1 MIIHVYP
8 GNNDTRVVIPLRH
21 CILRALVYLE
31 RHACRSPL
39 TRTTRMDV
47 SPGIIHVEEGE
58 ALFSKLD
65 RAVQRHPATV
75 THAQYTDVFLSLP
88 AARNA
93 EHRRTRAPAFVLQNF
108 CDRMQHLL
116 STSFVP
122 LTVRWIDPKNPNHVT
137 VASLSYVSP
146 GSLRLL
152 TETGVWAAPHCGHPT
167 TVHKPVCCPPAGCCD
182 TSTAEHRQSV
192 AVGLQ
197 PNCTYVKKEA
207 PVKD

>member
-1 MIIHVYP
+1 MSTINGTRVVNGARAMIIHVYP

-39 TRTTRMDV
+39 TRTTWMDV
-47 SPGIIHVEEGE
+47 SPGIIHVEAGE

-93 EHRRTRAPAFVLQNF
+93 EHRRTRAPAFVLQTF

-116 STSFVP
+116 STS
-122 LTVRWIDPKNPNHVT
+122 L
-137 VASLSYVSP
+137 Y
-146 GSLRLL
+146 LRLCAGL
-152 TETGVWAAPHCGHPT
+152 TRRTRIMSLW
-167 TVHKPVCCPPAGCCD
+167 PPCRTFPQGPCD
-182 TSTAEHRQSV
+182 
-192 AVGLQ
+192 
-197 PNCTYVKKEA
+197 C
-207 PVKD
+207 